1 MYIIING
8 DKENNVT
15 NVFIL
20 VFSIFVLHIILN
32 FYLVAICT
40 NYLLIKYNFREQD
53 LFQVNTMSHTF
64 VTIIDV
70 ILICCGVEVFFVDLG
85 ITRSNGL
92 DTNPKICF
100 NTLLGYF

>member
-1 MYIIING
+1 MAKG

-20 VFSIFVLHIILN
+20 VFSIFVLHIILA
-32 FYLVAICT
+32 YLVAICT

-70 ILICCGVEVFFVDLG
+70 VLIAAVL
-85 ITRSNGL
+85 
-92 DTNPKICF
+92 K
-100 NTLLGYF
+100 YFL

>member
-1 MYIIING
+1 MYIMANG

-20 VFSIFVLHIILN
+20 VFSIFVLHIILA
-32 FYLVAICT
+32 YLVAICT

-70 ILICCGVEVFFVDLG
+70 ILIAAVL
-85 ITRSNGL
+85 
-92 DTNPKICF
+92 K
-100 NTLLGYF
+100 YFL